1 MKRMRRQ
8 SRQSRSIAISRPAI
22 PSNAICAT
30 GCRSWDACIAV
41 PPAPRY
47 GLKPRNCARK
57 FTPSAPSPIFAR
69 LTMGNR
75 GVIGCLKGIRHPHP
89 GPPPRLN
96 VGEGIERKMV
106 GEGHFLYPLPDLGEG
121 DASNDESRI
130 FIAKLTEGVCDA
142 A

>member
-1 MKRMRRQ
+1 
-8 SRQSRSIAISRPAI
+8 
-22 PSNAICAT
+22 
-30 GCRSWDACIAV
+30 
-41 PPAPRY
+41 
-47 GLKPRNCARK
+47 
-57 FTPSAPSPIFAR
+57 
-69 LTMGNR
+69 MGNR